1 MNGYDMLMSI
11 SDIDTE
17 LIEEADDIKKKK
29 HKAVWKILPTVAAAV
44 IAMCVIFAVPIMAL
58 AGSEQ
63 VYEMLY
69 MISPSLAQKLK
80 PVNVSCEDQGILMT
94 VVGADF
100 EDDTAE
106 IVVSLRDLEGERIDE
121 TTDLFD
127 SYSIHTPYDQSGGC
141 SSLGYDEGTGEVSFL
156 ITVHHMGHEM
166 MPGDKVTFSVSSLLT
181 NKNSFD
187 MILPQI
193 DTSSFPEVTEL
204 LDEVNLR
211 GRGGSIDDENM
222 RYMAPNI
229 DPVVITPGVTLT
241 GYGILDGKVHIQVRY
256 DDIHNTDNHGFLF
269 LEKEGCERIP
279 YEGSYSW
286 FDGSDSIE
294 EYVFAYPE
302 GDLSD
307 YDVSG
312 QFWTAGEAIRGH
324 WSVTIPLSE
333 K

>member
-1 MNGYDMLMSI
+1 MSGYDMLMSI

-29 HKAVWKILPTVAAAV
+29 HTAVWKIMPTVAAAV

-166 MPGDKVTFSVSSLLT
+166 MPGDKVTFSVSSLLA
-181 NKNSFD
+181 NK
-187 MILPQI
+187 
-193 DTSSFPEVTEL
+193 TV
-204 LDEVNLR
+204 
-211 GRGGSIDDENM
+211 SI
-222 RYMAPNI
+222 
-229 DPVVITPGVTLT
+229 
-241 GYGILDGKVHIQVRY
+241 
-256 DDIHNTDNHGFLF
+256 
-269 LEKEGCERIP
+269 
-279 YEGSYSW
+279 
-286 FDGSDSIE
+286 
-294 EYVFAYPE
+294 
-302 GDLSD
+302 
-307 YDVSG
+307 
-312 QFWTAGEAIRGH
+312 
-324 WSVTIPLSE
+324 
-333 K
+333 